1 MNLYKSLSFLFLF
14 FGLLISAQ
22 NLYYPN
28 KNWDEKEPAFFGLDN
43 QKIEEAI
50 IFALENENKVD
61 VNLENAII
69 KAFGSE
75 PYFEIKGPTKT
86 RGKSNGVIIKNGYII
101 GKWGDVNR
109 VDMTFSVTK
118 SYLSTVAGIA
128 FDRGLIELQ
137 DPLKKY
143 VWDGKFDSDHNQ
155 LITWHHLLNQSSQWR
170 GNLFGTFDWADRPEK
185 GLSIQDLKNQII
197 PKPGYAY
204 KYNDVRV
211 NLLSFSLLNVFRK
224 PLPAILKENVMDPI
238 GASTTWRWYGY
249 EKSNIMIDG
258 LRIQSVSGGGHFGG
272 GVFINTLDHARFG
285 LLFLRDGL
293 WKKKR
298 IVSSKWIE
306 LITKPSLNNRSYGY
320 MWWLN
325 QGDRKWSGL
334 SENIFYAAGFG
345 GNYIVIVPDHNL
357 VIVTRWLDSSK
368 IGNFVQKII
377 KSHI

>member
-1 MNLYKSLSFLFLF
+1 MNLYKLTPFLF

-22 NLYYPN
+22 NIYYPN

-61 VNLENAII
+61 VNLETAIV

-75 PYFEIKGPTKT
+75 PYFEIKGPTKN

-118 SYLSTVAGIA
+118 SYLSTIAGIA

-143 VWDGKFDSDHNQ
+143 VWDGKFDSEHNQ
-155 LITWHHLLNQSSQWR
+155 LITWHHLLNQSSQWK

-197 PKPGYAY
+197 SKPGYAY

-211 NLLSFSLLNVFRK
+211 NLLSYSLLNVFRK

-293 WKKKR
+293 WKKNR
-298 IVSSKWIE
+298 IISSKWIE

-325 QGDRKWSGL
+325 QGNRKWPGL

-345 GNYIVIVPDHNL
+345 GNYIVISPDHQL
-357 VIVTRWLDSSK
+357 VIVARWIDSSK
-368 IGNFVQKII
+368 IGDFVRKVIQAHK
-377 KSHI
+377 

>member
-1 MNLYKSLSFLFLF
+1 MNLYKLTPFLF

-22 NLYYPN
+22 NIYYPN

-61 VNLENAII
+61 VNLETAII

-75 PYFEIKGPTKT
+75 PYFQIKGPTKI

-101 GKWGDVNR
+101 GKWGDINR

-118 SYLSTVAGIA
+118 SYLSTIAGIA

-143 VWDGKFDSDHNQ
+143 VWDGKFDSEHNQ
-155 LITWHHLLNQSSQWR
+155 LITWHHLLNQSSQWK

-197 PKPGYAY
+197 SKPGYAY

-211 NLLSFSLLNVFRK
+211 NLLSYSLLNVFRK

-293 WKKKR
+293 WEKKR
-298 IVSSKWIE
+298 IISSKWIE

-325 QGDRKWSGL
+325 QGDRKWPGL

-345 GNYIVIVPDHNL
+345 GNYIVISPDHQL
-357 VIVTRWLDSSK
+357 VIVARWIDSSK
-368 IGNFVQKII
+368 IGDFVSKII
-377 KSHI
+377 QSQIN